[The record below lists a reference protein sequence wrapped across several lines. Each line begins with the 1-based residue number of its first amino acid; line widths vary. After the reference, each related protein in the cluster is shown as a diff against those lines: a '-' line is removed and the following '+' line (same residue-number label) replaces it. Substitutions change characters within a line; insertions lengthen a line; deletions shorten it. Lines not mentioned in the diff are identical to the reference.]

1 MQGGSR
7 YIYAIC
13 SVREQSKWRAYNKG
27 AFWLQVFK
35 GTLLTKKQTT
45 KEQGGYMHLK
55 EHSKKRTSNQGA
67 GWLQVFQGT
76 L

>member
-1 MQGGSR
+1 MLHCREPIEVISYKIGVCRVAPGT

-35 GTLLTKKQTT
+35 GTLLTKKQATRV
-45 KEQGGYMHLK
+45 QGGYRYFK
-55 EHSKKRTSNQGA
+55 EHYN
-67 GWLQVFQGT
+67 
-76 L
+76 